1 MAHHVG
7 EREHVQ
13 SALRSACCEAAPGCI
28 QRNYGFQNRAM
39 LAAQSEVIRTLAA
52 AVNRSQF
59 DADELVARIDETVR
73 RTIADATV
81 NVDVSV
87 ARSGEYV

>member
-1 MAHHVG
+1 
-7 EREHVQ
+7 
-13 SALRSACCEAAPGCI
+13 
-28 QRNYGFQNRAM
+28 M